1 MKDRNITRFIFIV
14 LLTLFAVWVDA
25 TDHIHI
31 ELGPIKIDRDIRI
44 RQGLDLQGGLQV
56 VLEADVPSTEKVP
69 DEAMEAVVTI
79 VDNRVNALGV
89 AEPWVQ
95 RQGDRRIIVELPG
108 VEDPEQAIATLKGT
122 GLLEFIDAGD
132 DHLQEGMVVRTTFG
146 QSEEGAGAA
155 ETQPTPVS
163 EKVYPTI
170 MTGKHLKTASVGQDE
185 YGRPQ
190 INFELTDEGAKI
202 FADYTRKNIGK
213 ILAIVMDKVV
223 VSAPVIQSPIPDGRG
238 RITSEAG
245 FALEYARGIAVQLRY
260 GALPVPLTVVEV
272 RAVGPS
278 LGQDSVQKSIR
289 AGLIGLVV
297 VLLFMLIYYRLPGA
311 LADVALLIYAAL
323 NLMVFKLVPVTLT
336 LPGIT
341 GFILSTGMAV
351 DANILIF
358 ERMKEELRAGRTLEA
373 AISAGFDRAW
383 TSIRDSNLS
392 TLLICVVLFWFG
404 SQFGASIVKGFAIT
418 LFIGVTISMFTAIMV
433 TRTFVTLVFRFAG
446 ERLRGKKWLL
456 GL

>member
-89 AEPWVQ
+89 AEPLVQ